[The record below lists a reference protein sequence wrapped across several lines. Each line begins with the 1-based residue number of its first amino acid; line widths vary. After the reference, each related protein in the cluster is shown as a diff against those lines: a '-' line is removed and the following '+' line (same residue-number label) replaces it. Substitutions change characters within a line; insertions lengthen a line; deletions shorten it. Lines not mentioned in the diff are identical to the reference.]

1 MVEEIKS
8 ELKAEAKAQAEPS
21 PAAPRSTG
29 ATEFRDLVRIADSDV
44 DGNMSIFM
52 AMTTVKGDYFMLANA
67 ICNVL
72 KLNKTEKSG
81 NFSQEE
87 IDKIEEVMRDPA
99 KYGIPQWLFNR
110 RKDME
115 TGEDKHV
122 ITSDLTLQNQMDI
135 KFMRK
140 IRSYKGIR
148 HSKGSKKVRGQR
160 TRSSGRRAGALGV
173 ARKKKGA
180 AEGAAKKATAAKTEK
195 KGK

>member
-1 MVEEIKS
+1 MAEEIKS
-8 ELKAEAKAQAEPS
+8 EAKAEAK
-21 PAAPRSTG
+21 
-29 ATEFRDLVRIADSDV
+29 EFRGLVRIADSDV
-44 DGNMSIFM
+44 DGNMPIFM
-52 AMTTVKGDYFMLANA
+52 AMTNVKGVYFMLANA

-180 AEGAAKKATAAKTEK
+180 AEGAAKKATAAATTKEK
-195 KGK
+195 KK

>member
-1 MVEEIKS
+1 MAEETKTT
-8 ELKAEAKAQAEPS
+8 ETAK
-21 PAAPRSTG
+21 
-29 ATEFRDLVRIADSDV
+29 EFRGLVRIADSDV
-44 DGNMSIFM
+44 DGNMPIFM
-52 AMTTVKGDYFMLANA
+52 AMTHVKGVYFMLANA

-72 KLNKTEKSG
+72 SLNKTEKSG

-87 IDKIEEVMRDPA
+87 IDKIEEVMQNPA
-99 KYGIPQWLFNR
+99 KYNIPQWLFNR

-115 TGEDKHV
+115 TGEDKHI

-148 HSKGSKKVRGQR
+148 HSKGAKKVRGQR
-160 TRSSGRRAGALGV
+160 TRSSGRRAGSLGV

-180 AEGAAKKATAAKTEK
+180 PEGAAKKATTATAAKQEK
-195 KGK
+195 KK